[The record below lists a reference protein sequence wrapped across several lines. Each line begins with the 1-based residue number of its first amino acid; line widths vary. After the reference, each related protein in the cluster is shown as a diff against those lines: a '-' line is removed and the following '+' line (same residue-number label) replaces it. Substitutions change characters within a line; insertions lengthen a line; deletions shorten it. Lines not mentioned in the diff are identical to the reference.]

1 MISSFTYTQTVKY
14 LQNLANSCGYDDIN
28 PQNIVSLQM
37 QPKQH
42 LLDE

>member
-1 MISSFTYTQTVKY
+1 VD
-14 LQNLANSCGYDDIN
+14 NDIN

-42 LLDE
+42 LLY